1 MSWKFQQNTLIFESS
16 VKLSNKNRANKT
28 LADIKNQISLL
39 QPLSEE
45 WQTNYFLQSRI
56 LEDLM

>member
-1 MSWKFQQNTLIFESS
+1 MSWKFQQNTLIFEPS

-39 QPLSEE
+39 QLLSEE

-56 LEDLM
+56 PEDLM

>member
-39 QPLSEE
+39 QLLSEE

>member
-39 QPLSEE
+39 QLLSEE
-45 WQTNYFLQSRI
+45 WKTNYFLQSRI
-56 LEDLM
+56 LEDLI

>member
-39 QPLSEE
+39 QLLSEE

-56 LEDLM
+56 PEDLM